1 MADETFRLKVMLE
14 KGEVHIHANR
24 AGLRDLAKVCTGLS
38 AESDEDAKTAA
49 NHFIYADYMN
59 SADDGSPV
67 HAGAQRAARVNR
79 RSPIIKACVPSKRGA
94 GDPQETRLSAPGLE
108 GLSST

>member
-38 AESDEDAKTAA
+38 ALSDEDAK
-49 NHFIYADYMN
+49 IPMM
-59 SADDGSPV
+59 V
-67 HAGAQRAARVNR
+67 
-79 RSPIIKACVPSKRGA
+79 CL
-94 GDPQETRLSAPGLE
+94 TRDA
-108 GLSST
+108 